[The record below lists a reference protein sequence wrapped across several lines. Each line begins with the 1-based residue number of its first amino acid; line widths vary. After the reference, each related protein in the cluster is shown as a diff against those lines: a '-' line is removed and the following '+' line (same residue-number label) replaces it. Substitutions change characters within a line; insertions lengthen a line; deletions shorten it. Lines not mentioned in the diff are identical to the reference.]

1 MQGPFSYSDIL
12 AWFDEGFYDDKLR
25 IRPENGS
32 FRELSVMLKAWGH
45 VHKKRDISEMVKPLK
60 LHQHKSARLSAH
72 ISFQDPATSPVVHI
86 NKSLL
91 GFAL

>member
-1 MQGPFSYSDIL
+1 MQGPFSHSDIL

-45 VHKKRDISEMVKPLK
+45 VHKKRDISEMVKPSNP
-60 LHQHKSARLSAH
+60 HQYKSARLSVH
-72 ISFQDPATSPVVHI
+72 SSFQDPATSSVVHVNDSI
-86 NKSLL
+86 
-91 GFAL
+91 